1 MRRELDPEPIAQ
13 VADRA
18 KRPEQV
24 KGERL
29 LPEASRGRF
38 LRRLRR
44 LDAETYLAAAV
55 ISASFLVAL
64 LWAAILPYNAGP
76 DEYDHFASARFIAEH
91 NRFPVFDQEEDFI
104 HTTCYSDRGPCFTSY
119 AVYPG
124 LNYAISAGFM
134 KVQHA
139 ITGGAY
145 QDMYVAA
152 RLTSSLA
159 IPVYVFFL
167 WQTARLLLRQR
178 LARATALLAGG
189 FIPQVSFIGG
199 YVNSDAFSMAAGAA
213 IVYLTVRMLI
223 EGHFPWMVLCCGLGA
238 GMLAW
243 ARPNFFLLVIPFAG
257 AWLYAMLL
265 IWRRGA
271 WRRAVFY
278 TLAAAGLAAFVG
290 SWWYIRNLDLYG
302 DPLGS
307 RTMNEAFDALAPL
320 RQSRAELGTTFT
332 QLIFEDP
339 IWSKWTFRSFFG
351 VFGYMSVF
359 LDDRIYLTIRL
370 VLTAA
375 GAGLLIALYKS
386 FAAHGRRMWAW
397 GASWAWLVLVLLLI
411 GAILTSAWTS
421 LYNDFQPQGR
431 YLYPTLVPAL
441 LLAAQGLHSLWEN
454 RVYQQTVPLFVGGGL
469 LLLNLHSLLFVLVP
483 LYYK

>member
-1 MRRELDPEPIAQ
+1 MDPEPIAS
-13 VADRA
+13 VGDPA
-18 KRPEQV
+18 KPREQV
-24 KGERL
+24 KGKGK
-29 LPEASRGRF
+29 PEVPRGPF
-38 LRRLRR
+38 LRRLGR
-44 LDAETYLAAAV
+44 LDAETYLAVAV

-124 LNYAISAGFM
+124 LNYTISAGFM

-139 ITGGAY
+139 ITGGEY
-145 QDMYVAA
+145 QDLYVAA
-152 RLTSSLA
+152 RLTSTLA

-223 EGHFPWMVLCCGLGA
+223 EGQFPWMVLYCGLGA

-243 ARPNFFLLVIPFAG
+243 ARPNFVLLVIPFAG
-257 AWLYAMLL
+257 AWLYTMLP
-265 IWRRGA
+265 IWREGA
-271 WRRAVFY
+271 WRRVVFY
-278 TLAAAGLAAFVG
+278 TLAAAGLAALVG
-290 SWWYIRNLDLYG
+290 SWWYLRNLDLYG
-302 DPLGS
+302 DPLGA
-307 RTMNEAFDALAPL
+307 RTMSDAFDALAPL
-320 RQSRAELGTTFT
+320 RQSRADQGATLT

-351 VFGYMSVF
+351 VFGYMSLF
-359 LDDRIYLTIRL
+359 LDYRIYLAIRL
-370 VLTAA
+370 VLTVA

-386 FAAHGRRMWAW
+386 IAAHGRGVWAS
-397 GASWAWLVLVLLLI
+397 GASWAWLVLVVVLI
-411 GAILTSAWTS
+411 GAILASAWTS

-431 YLYPTLVPAL
+431 YLYPALVPAL
-441 LLAAQGLHSLWEN
+441 LLATQGLHSLWEN
-454 RVYQQTVPLFVGGGL
+454 RVYQQTVPIFVGGGL